1 MSGAVQPLL
10 QFYVNSSVALQVI
23 FLFGA
28 FSYLLH
34 SLYVFVTPLVPT
46 LCVPWSV
53 YLNIDASVHSWLY
66 KLLLNRNYVLKM
78 TPEHRTDGSIFLS
91 FSESKKK
98 KRDFGSAWKDIADC
112 SDMLVVD
119 CSFAVYTAGTV
130 QHEIYSTIDCK
141 FSALCSTERALL
153 SVKLFVYLSVEGY
166 YCKNSYV
173 RFSVVLQGA
182 F

>member
-98 KRDFGSAWKDIADC
+98 KERLWECLKRHCWLQWHVGGWLFIRSVYGRDSTAWNIQYNRLKA
-112 SDMLVVD
+112 L
-119 CSFAVYTAGTV
+119 
-130 QHEIYSTIDCK
+130 STMQYWTCITFC
-141 FSALCSTERALL
+141 
-153 SVKLFVYLSVEGY
+153 
-166 YCKNSYV
+166 
-173 RFSVVLQGA
+173 
-182 F
+182 